1 MMDSWEKI
9 VESFKDGQE
18 DFRDQ
23 VIAYIIGFQNER
35 YWQIGEGYRALQ
47 ELLELI
53 IERHGDMGQDF
64 KG

>member
-35 YWQIGEGYRALQ
+35 YWKDGEGRRALQ

-53 IERHGDMGQDF
+53 IERHGSIGQDF
-64 KG
+64 RG

>member
-1 MMDSWEKI
+1 MVDTWEKM

-35 YWQIGEGYRALQ
+35 YWHVGEGRRALQ

-53 IERHGDMGQDF
+53 MERHGKIGEDF
-64 KG
+64 RE

>member
-1 MMDSWEKI
+1 MDRYKAGM
-9 VESFKDGQE
+9 ESF
-18 DFRDQ
+18 RDL

-35 YWQIGEGYRALQ
+35 YWQVGEGRRALQ
-47 ELLELI
+47 ELLGLI

>member
-1 MMDSWEKI
+1 MDRYKAGK
-9 VESFKDGQE
+9 ESF
-18 DFRDQ
+18 RDL

-35 YWQIGEGYRALQ
+35 YWKDGEGRRALQ

-53 IERHGDMGQDF
+53 IERHGGMGQDF

>member
-1 MMDSWEKI
+1 MVDTWEKM

-35 YWQIGEGYRALQ
+35 YWQVGEGLKALQ

-53 IERHGDMGQDF
+53 MERHGKIGEDF
-64 KG
+64 RE